1 MASPRNAAV
10 RKFTVVQVASV
21 VVKLAAL
28 AVFVVIVLKLLGG
41 F

>member
-10 RKFTVVQVASV
+10 RKFTAIQAVSV

-28 AVFVVIVLKLLGG
+28 AVLLVVVLKLLGG
-41 F
+41 L